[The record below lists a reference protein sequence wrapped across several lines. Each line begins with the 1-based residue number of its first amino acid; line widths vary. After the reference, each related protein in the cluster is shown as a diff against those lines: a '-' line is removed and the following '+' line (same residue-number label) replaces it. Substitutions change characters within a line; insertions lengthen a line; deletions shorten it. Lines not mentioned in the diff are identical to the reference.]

1 MSVNREGRK
10 DDKRENED
18 RNVVN
23 KLYYIKVDDEKRE
36 YFKSEVFG

>member
-1 MSVNREGRK
+1 MMEMSDGNNEIEEGMQV
-10 DDKRENED
+10 
-18 RNVVN
+18 NVVR